1 MALFLA
7 PAARV
12 LAKEMAKQIAKQTV
26 KGAANKVGGGKV
38 PGGSKGMVA
47 VFVAGVAGLALLVA
61 FIIGSAAIGS
71 LSVLGTV
78 SGSSAAASQN
88 CPTGA
93 AVNLPAPTGQNEQDV
108 WNDLKAVGYSEAI
121 TAGIMGN
128 MQSESGFNPFIIEGG
143 GQSMNPADAGTRG
156 YGLVQWTPGAKLIPF
171 LHGAAPSIASEI
183 AGLAEQLQTS
193 EKAAGD
199 ALLAATTPEQ
209 AADTF
214 GLKYER
220 YAGPPQPARAAQA
233 RVIFNW
239 YTTGAPPTGPVLI
252 PAPVP
257 GAAPAPVPVS
267 LPFDSCSAGLPPASG
282 DAAAV
287 IAQAQKWL
295 GTPYSWGGGTLN
307 GPSEGFAQGA
317 GIIGF
322 DCSSF
327 LRYAFF
333 NGAGITL
340 PRTAAEQFSATAQNT
355 IMLGGMNVALL
366 QPGDLMFW
374 GATAGSIHHIA
385 MYVGNGMM
393 IDEPHTGGV
402 AQLIPVYVADFF
414 GATRVLVAPAPVV

>member
-7 PAARV
+7 PAARI
-12 LAKEMAKQIAKQTV
+12 LAKEMAKQAAQKAV
-26 KGAANKVGGGKV
+26 KGAANRASGKV
-38 PGGSKGMVA
+38 SGGSKGMVA
-47 VFVAGVAGLALLVA
+47 VLVAGVAGLALLVA
-61 FIIGSAAIGS
+61 FIIGSAAVGS
-71 LSVLGTV
+71 LSVLGAV
-78 SGSSAAASQN
+78 SGSSAAASQS
-88 CPTGA
+88 CVAGA
-93 AVNLPAPTGQNEQDV
+93 PVNLPQPTGQNEQDV

-121 TAGIMGN
+121 AAGIMGN

-171 LHGAAPSIASEI
+171 LHGAAPSIGSEI

-199 ALLAATTPEQ
+199 ALLTATTPEQ

-239 YTTGAPPTGPVLI
+239 YTTGAAPTGPVLI

-257 GAAPAPVPVS
+257 GAGPAPVPVS
-267 LPFDSCSAGLPPASG
+267 LAADPCSAGLPPASG

-287 IAQAQKWL
+287 IAQAQKWF

-307 GPSEGFAQGA
+307 GPSEGFAEGA

-327 LRYAFF
+327 VRYAFF

-340 PRTAAEQFSATAQNT
+340 PRTAAEQFAATAQNT
-355 IMLGGMNVALL
+355 IMLTRLDQALL

-374 GATAGSIHHIA
+374 GATAGSIHHVA
-385 MYVGNGMM
+385 MYAGAGMM

-402 AQLIPVYVADFF
+402 AQIIPVYVADFF
-414 GATRVLVAPAPVV
+414 GATRVLVAPVPVV